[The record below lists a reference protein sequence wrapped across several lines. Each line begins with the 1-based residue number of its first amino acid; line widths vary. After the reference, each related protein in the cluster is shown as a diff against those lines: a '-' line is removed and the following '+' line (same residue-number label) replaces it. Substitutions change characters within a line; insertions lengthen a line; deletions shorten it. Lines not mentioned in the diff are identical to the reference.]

1 MSLNEI
7 WPRLHGASTHFP
19 IALALVA
26 GLFEA
31 LAIFVG
37 DDGIKS
43 TLRTAATFLVPI
55 AAAGA
60 VVSVVS
66 GLGLAH
72 GELLGAGSLRAHH
85 LFVWPAFGLLVAVST
100 WRLIAGSNPS
110 PRALVVYRI
119 ALWCDAALILAAGYW
134 GGELAL
140 SH

>member
-1 MSLNEI
+1 MSLTEI

-19 IALALVA
+19 IAVALVA

-31 LAIFVG
+31 VAIFVG
-37 DDGIKS
+37 NDVIQS
-43 TLRTAATFLVPI
+43 HLRAAATFLVPV
-55 AAAGA
+55 AAVGA
-60 VVSVVS
+60 VASVVS
-66 GLGLAH
+66 GLGIAH
-72 GELLGAGSLRAHH
+72 GELLGSGSLRAHH

-110 PRALVVYRI
+110 PRALAVYRI

>member
-1 MSLNEI
+1 MPLNEI

-31 LAIFVG
+31 IAIFLG
-37 DDGIKS
+37 SEDLRNH
-43 TLRTAATFLVPI
+43 LRTAAAFLLPL

-60 VVSVVS
+60 VVSVIS

-72 GELLGAGSLRAHH
+72 GETLGAGSLRAHH

-110 PRALVVYRI
+110 PRALAFYRI